1 MNITHLYYFIIIP
14 IAAVIYIVYMVFRLK
29 GDRRRKQE
37 WLEKNP
43 NASKIF
49 LGTKNAMLKTIVG
62 AGGITVISIDGERP
76 VFFTEGLRTG
86 FYAAPGTHTIES
98 SFSKTRPGFFLS
110 QRYDNVRPKQ
120 TGNQRRRLA
129 DI

>member
-14 IAAVIYIVYMVFRLK
+14 IAALIYIVYMVFRLK
-29 GDRRRKQE
+29 GDRQRKQE

-49 LGTKNAMLKTIVG
+49 IGKKNAILKTILG
-62 AGGITVISIDGERP
+62 AGGITVISVDGEKP

-86 FYAAPGTHTIES
+86 FYAAPGT
-98 SFSKTRPGFFLS
+98 
-110 QRYDNVRPKQ
+110 V
-120 TGNQRRRLA
+120 
-129 DI
+129 